1 MRKGILIILLILI
14 FLFALLIVS
23 GMEKRYFYVNAND
36 NVENIFIVKQPEF
49 SLQLTATPQKDSLN
63 NFHID
68 LTFNNLSKNI
78 FIEKSE
84 IIINNNSNGEIELKE
99 VSATDGFYNWVEEKN
114 GKAQTFDKLP
124 KHLKNI
130 SKEIEAYFLYDW
142 DFKSNGIAKD
152 SLEIKIYQKL
162 IVENKLIVINKNIKL
177 KLTNE
182 TIFRSPIRFH

>member
-1 MRKGILIILLILI
+1 MKKGILIILFILI
-14 FLFALLIVS
+14 FLIALLAVS
-23 GMEKRYFYVNAND
+23 GAEKRYFYVNTKD
-36 NVENIFIVKQPEF
+36 NSENIFIIKQPEF
-49 SLQLTATPQKDSLN
+49 SLQLTANPQKDSLN
-63 NFHID
+63 NFHVD

-78 FIEKSE
+78 FVEKSE
-84 IIINNNSNGEIELKE
+84 ITIINNLNGEIELKE

-142 DFKSNGIAKD
+142 DFKSNGRAKD
-152 SLEIKIYQKL
+152 NLEIKIYLKL
-162 IVENKLIVINKNIKL
+162 MVENKLVVIDKNKKL

-182 TIFRSPIRFH
+182 TIYRSPIRFH

>member
-1 MRKGILIILLILI
+1 M
-14 FLFALLIVS
+14 
-23 GMEKRYFYVNAND
+23 
-36 NVENIFIVKQPEF
+36 NIFIVKQPEF

-84 IIINNNSNGEIELKE
+84 ITINNNSNGEIELKE

-152 SLEIKIYQKL
+152 NLEIKIYQKL

-182 TIFRSPIRFH
+182 TIYRSPIRFH